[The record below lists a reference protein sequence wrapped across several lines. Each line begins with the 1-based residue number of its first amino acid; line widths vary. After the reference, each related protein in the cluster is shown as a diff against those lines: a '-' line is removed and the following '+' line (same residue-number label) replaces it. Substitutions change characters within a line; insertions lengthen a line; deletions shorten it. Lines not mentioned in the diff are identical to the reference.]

1 MSISPPL
8 PDPSRQGGGP
18 PYVACITTGLGGLGT
33 MLLFRESFS
42 SSYPLSMMKRLH
54 TWMLIPQQGSRVVRG
69 IRGNGD
75 ASTRENFPSASF
87 LVRKKNPKPKVQF
100 NIIPPMFHMLPPLN
114 QHRPNPIS
122 PPYQPTH
129 LTPLQKQSLC
139 HILLP
144 EYVAIGG
151 GKIPD

>member
-1 MSISPPL
+1 
-8 PDPSRQGGGP
+8 
-18 PYVACITTGLGGLGT
+18 
-33 MLLFRESFS
+33 
-42 SSYPLSMMKRLH
+42 
-54 TWMLIPQQGSRVVRG
+54 MLIPQQGYRVVRE
-69 IRGNGD
+69 IIGNGD

-87 LVRKKNPKPKVQF
+87 YVRKKNSKPKIQF

-114 QHRPNPIS
+114 QHRPNAIP

-129 LTPLQKQSLC
+129 LAPLQQQSLF